1 MLKEQNF
8 KRTKYSCY
16 FTYISMSS
24 IFGLPPLLFMT
35 FREMY
40 GISYTLLGT
49 LVLVNFLTQMS
60 IDLVFTF
67 FSKHFNIRKTI
78 ITMPLIT
85 SLGLIIYALIPALF
99 PQYAYLGLIIGT
111 FIFSVAAGLSE
122 VLLSPLIASLPSDT
136 PERDMSTLH
145 SLYAY
150 GLLSII
156 LVSSLYFVIFGSHN
170 WVYLTLFFASL
181 PIISFVMFFVS
192 PMPEINLSNPEA
204 KGKKKGRGVIMA
216 LLFVCIF
223 LGASAEI
230 SMTNWISGY
239 IESALGISKTTG
251 DILGMASFAILLGI
265 GRTAYAKYGKNI
277 HRTLTLGMAGAAV
290 CYLLCAL
297 SPNRII
303 SVLAC
308 MLTGLFTS
316 MLWPGT
322 LILMEEK
329 IPNPGVA
336 AYALMATGGDAGGSI
351 APQLLGVII
360 DKVSVSNWAGEMS
373 RALNIGVEQIGMKTG
388 MVVASVFPILGVMLL
403 LYMKKSFKERKL

>member
-16 FTYISMSS
+16 FAYISTSS

-60 IDLVFTF
+60 IDLIFTF

-78 ITMPLIT
+78 ITMPILT

-99 PQYAYLGLIIGT
+99 PSSAYLGLIIGT
-111 FIFSVAAGLSE
+111 FIFSVSAGLGE
-122 VLLSPLIASLPSDT
+122 VLLSPLIASLPSDN
-136 PERDMSTLH
+136 PERDMSALH

-150 GLLSII
+150 GLLSVI
-156 LVSSLYFVIFGSHN
+156 LISSLYFMVFGSHN
-170 WVYLTLFFASL
+170 WVYLTLFFAVL
-181 PIISFVMFFVS
+181 PLITAAFFLVS
-192 PMPEINLSNPEA
+192 PIPEINLASAESN
-204 KGKKKGRGVIMA
+204 KKKGRGVFIS
-216 LLFVCIF
+216 LLVMCIF
-223 LGASAEI
+223 LGAAAEI

-297 SPNRII
+297 SPNVII
-303 SVLAC
+303 SVIAC
-308 MLTGLFTS
+308 MFTGLFTS

-351 APQLLGVII
+351 APQLLGIII
-360 DKVSVSNWAGEMS
+360 DKVSVSNWAGELS
-373 RALNIGVEQIGMKTG
+373 GVLNITTEQIGMKTG

-403 LYMKKSFKERKL
+403 LYMKKYFKEHV